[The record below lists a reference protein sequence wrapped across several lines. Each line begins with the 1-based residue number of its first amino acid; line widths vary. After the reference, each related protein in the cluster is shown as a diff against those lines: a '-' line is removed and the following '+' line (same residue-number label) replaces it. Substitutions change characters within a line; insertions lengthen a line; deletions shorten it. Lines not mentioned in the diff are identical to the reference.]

1 MAEFHAAKITDRRQT
16 LINRLK
22 IGNIDIIIRL
32 ILQGNDQVR
41 RYLQY
46 ITHFFCYWNNMKRIG
61 TLALLLMSCMLASA
75 QSGYKIPITLKPYKN
90 TQVYL
95 GYYYG
100 KVKALAD
107 SVLLDA
113 DSKGEFE

>member
-1 MAEFHAAKITDRRQT
+1 
-16 LINRLK
+16 
-22 IGNIDIIIRL
+22 
-32 ILQGNDQVR
+32 
-41 RYLQY
+41 
-46 ITHFFCYWNNMKRIG
+46 MKRIV
-61 TLALLLMSCMLASA
+61 TLVLLLTSCMMASA

-107 SVLLDA
+107 SARNEDPEEVTNPWLGQILDHSA
-113 DSKGEFE
+113 GSTGSPSGH